1 MAPGLSGVEIVI
13 EHLTAIDIK
22 TLRRMLKTY
31 RELLPKDH
39 YSTRTSEMVQ
49 AIEDELK
56 ARGVKSDK
64 QTAL

>member
-1 MAPGLSGVEIVI
+1 MSD
-13 EHLTAIDIK
+13 DITTVDTK